1 MQILIVEDEDLA
13 VRKLQKMLSLIE
25 PRLNIAGVTDSI
37 VSTVAWLKSNPV
49 PDLIFMDIELSDGQ
63 SFEIF
68 RRVQIDSP
76 VVFTTSYDESSI
88 KAFDLG
94 SKHYLLKPIQKDE
107 LENIVR
113 KFFHPVSDT

>member
-1 MQILIVEDEDLA
+1 MRILIVEDEDLA
-13 VRKLQKMLSLIE
+13 VRKLKKMIVQIE
-25 PRLNIAGVTDSI
+25 PGIVIAGITDSI

-68 RRVQIDSP
+68 RRVQIDCP

-94 SKHYLLKPIQKDE
+94 NSHYLLKPIQLDE
-107 LENIVR
+107 LEIVVR
-113 KFFHPVSDT
+113 KLV